1 MDLGI
6 AGRKA
11 IICASSMGLGKACAR
26 ALAAEGVDVV
36 LNGRHLDVLEAAHKE
51 IEEGSDVSVT
61 SVHADVTT
69 REGRQAILAACP
81 DPDILVTNCGG
92 PPAAEFLEL
101 THDDWLDALNANMLS
116 ALDLIRSTVNGM
128 MQRKFGRI
136 VNITSHAVKAPAA
149 GLDLSNGARMGLT
162 GAVAGLARDTVR
174 CNVTINNLLP
184 GSFNTRRIAEFYDR
198 MAAITP
204 GADAAELE
212 AVDLAKQP
220 SGRYGEPHEFGAACA
235 FLCSV
240 PAAYINAQNILLD
253 GGEYPGTL

>member
-11 IICASSMGLGKACAR
+11 IVCASSLGLGRACAM
-26 ALAAEGVDVV
+26 ALAAEGVEVV
-36 LNGRHLDVLEAAHKE
+36 LNGRHAELLENTRRE
-51 IEEGSDVSVT
+51 IESETGSQVSAVL
-61 SVHADVTT
+61 ADVTT
-69 REGRQAILAACP
+69 AEGRAAILEACP

-92 PPAAEFLEL
+92 PPAGDFREFSHE
-101 THDDWLDALNANMLS
+101 DWLAALNANMLS
-116 ALDLIRSTVNGM
+116 ALDLIRATMDGM
-128 MQRKFGRI
+128 MQRRFGRI
-136 VNITSHAVKAPAA
+136 VNVTSHAVKAPAI

-162 GAVAGLARDTVR
+162 GAVAGLARMTVEH
-174 CNVTINNLLP
+174 NVTINNLLP
-184 GSFNTRRIAEFYDR
+184 GSFATRRIAEYYDK

-204 GADAAELE
+204 DKTAAELE

-220 SGRYGEPHEFGAACA
+220 SGRYGDPAEFGATCA

-240 PAAYINAQNILLD
+240 PAAYINAQNILID